1 MKKFTLL
8 TALFSVVLASNT
20 VADTMDTPVTQ
31 SVKSPVDVV
40 GITPVST
47 GENKVDKTLQ
57 GIEVTVNIN
66 QASTHELA
74 TLLTGVG
81 EKKAQSIVEYRELNG
96 PFTSVDSLMEVKGI
110 GPALLAKN
118 RQRIIL

>member
-1 MKKFTLL
+1 M
-8 TALFSVVLASNT
+8 VLASNT
-20 VADTMDTPVTQ
+20 VADTMDTPVMP
-31 SVKSPVDVV
+31 SVKSPVDVM
-40 GITPVST
+40 GST
-47 GENKVDKTLQ
+47 GENKVNKTLQ
-57 GIEVTVNIN
+57 GIDVTVNIN

-118 RQRIIL
+118 RQRITL

>member
-1 MKKFTLL
+1 MV
-8 TALFSVVLASNT
+8 ANT
-20 VADTMDTPVTQ
+20 QVNPTINP
-31 SVKSPVDVV
+31 
-40 GITPVST
+40 
-47 GENKVDKTLQ
+47 VDKTLQ

-81 EKKAQSIVEYRELNG
+81 EKKAQRIVDYRELNG
-96 PFTSVDSLMEVKGI
+96 PFTSVDSLTQVKGI

-118 RQRIIL
+118 RQRITL